1 MIWTGTSMHIYA
13 YLCISMHI
21 YAYLCFPGW
30 VFQAT
35 NRKLGSSKVQLDG
48 GLRQDSCSV
57 TWLRWAPHGSAVTWV
72 EWTVPG
78 MYQLDFHDYC
88 FKGLLWLLYM
98 IIQLEKT
105 IISTWLLCFFFGC
118 WFVKT
123 LKKNVHTRTFI
134 FLCLILSPTHGCNCC
149 GEARLNSSLHDPLPL
164 EICMQVRFF
173 LN

>member
-1 MIWTGTSMHIYA
+1 
-13 YLCISMHI
+13 MHI

-35 NRKLGSSKVQLDG
+35 NRKLGSTKVQLDG

-88 FKGLLWLLYM
+88 FKGLLWLYM

-123 LKKNVHTRTFI
+123 LKKKRTHAHIYFSLSHFVSHSWLQLLWRSSVEFI
-134 FLCLILSPTHGCNCC
+134 FTWSSTPWNLYASAFLFELNTYIHRHILSK
-149 GEARLNSSLHDPLPL
+149 E
-164 EICMQVRFF
+164 V
-173 LN
+173 